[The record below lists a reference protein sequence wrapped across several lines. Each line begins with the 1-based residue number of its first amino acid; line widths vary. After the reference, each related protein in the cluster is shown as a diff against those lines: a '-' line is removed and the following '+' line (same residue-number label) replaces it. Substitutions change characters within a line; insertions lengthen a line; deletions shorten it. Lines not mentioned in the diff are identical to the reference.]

1 MREKIRREILK
12 QKQGNNGWVLL
23 GEKVFYD
30 WDRAHMA
37 SRLLEIIYFYLF
49 FFFLMALLAAYGSS
63 QARG

>member
-49 FFFLMALLAAYGSS
+49 FFFFNGSTCS
-63 QARG
+63 IWKFPG